1 MYLKGG
7 VDWDGIGVL
16 SLEGRGGGDDGWS
29 EDRSRFSYH
38 RSDSIPLL
46 ICCFTHHSFVQ
57 HEMAKRERREQ
68 KGKQRNNKMKKEWYA
83 SLRVMRV

>member
-29 EDRSRFSYH
+29 EGCSRNSFNESDLFS
-38 RSDSIPLL
+38 LL
-46 ICCFTHHSFVQ
+46 ICWVRHHTFAQ